1 MFKNKV
7 SFVLILVIIVI
18 PAISLGAEIDSADI
32 FDKIFLEKGI
42 IGVNYESNTE
52 TKVMIEKGNNKYFY
66 DLKFGDKF
74 PLQFG
79 NGEYVI
85 AILEKVEGNKF
96 KLIKSYKISVNI
108 ENQNDVYLGS
118 IQKINWNEDMEAIK
132 KSKEITKDL
141 KTDKEKVAAVYNY
154 IVNNIKY
161 DYLKIT
167 RIDSSYIPSIE
178 ETFKTNKGICYDFSS
193 LFAAMLR
200 CFLQVKIPQFCKS
213 FSPGTGGEFLC

>member
-167 RIDSSYIPSIE
+167 
-178 ETFKTNKGICYDFSS
+178 
-193 LFAAMLR
+193 
-200 CFLQVKIPQFCKS
+200 
-213 FSPGTGGEFLC
+213 